1 MRIDIQDLTVEYS
14 SGGYAVRPIDGL
26 TLQAGEGE
34 LVLLLGASGCGKTTL
49 LSVLAAILTPTS
61 GSVSVDGVDVVG
73 LSGAALSDYR
83 RSTVGIVFQ
92 AFNLVPSLTALE
104 NVQVPL
110 RLGGVRR
117 GAARIRATELL
128 VQVGLEE
135 RMQHKPGGLSGGQQ
149 QRVAIA
155 RSLAHDPPVLLADEP
170 TAHLDYLQVE
180 GVIRLLRE
188 LADAGRTVVVAT
200 HDDRLLPL
208 ADRVVELTPRFE
220 VGHVE
225 RRTVDVSKGQLLFRQ
240 GEPSDLVY
248 VVQTGTLEVLLERT
262 DHTQEV
268 VATVGPGQH
277 VGELGPLLGLQRSAT
292 VRAATAS
299 QLTAFTASEFR
310 SKVQGVPKAIV
321 VPASGRA
328 AAESAP
334 ARSVPSKRAPAKK
347 TAARKVPAAKVPAAK
362 VPAKKAPAARAPAK
376 KAPAAKAP
384 ASKTAAKRGG

>member
-26 TLQAGEGE
+26 SLQAGEGE

-49 LSVLAAILTPTS
+49 LSVLAGILTPTS

-73 LSGAALSDYR
+73 LSGSALSDYR

-117 GAARIRATELL
+117 GAARTRATELL

-135 RMQHKPGGLSGGQQ
+135 RIQHKPGGLSGGQQ

-180 GVIRLLRE
+180 GVIRLLRD

-220 VGHVE
+220 VEHVE
-225 RRTVDVSKGQLLFRQ
+225 RRTVDIAKGQVLFRQ

-248 VVQTGTLEVLLERT
+248 VVQQGKLEVLLERT

-299 QLTAFTASEFR
+299 KLTAFTASEFR

-328 AAESAP
+328 AMTQAP
-334 ARSVPSKRAPAKK
+334 PKK
-347 TAARKVPAAKVPAAK
+347 ASPKKAA
-362 VPAKKAPAARAPAK
+362 AKKAPAKKAAARKAPAK
-376 KAPAAKAP
+376 KAPA
-384 ASKTAAKRGG
+384 KRAGARRVG

>member
-1 MRIDIQDLTVEYS
+1 MRIDIQDLSVEYS

-26 TLQAGEGE
+26 SLQADEGE

-49 LSVLAAILTPTS
+49 LSVLAGILTPTS

-73 LSGAALSDYR
+73 LSGSALSDYR

-117 GAARIRATELL
+117 SAARTRATELL
-128 VQVGLEE
+128 AQVGLEE

-170 TAHLDYLQVE
+170 TAHLDYVQVE

-208 ADRVVELTPRFE
+208 ADRVVELTPRFA
-220 VGHVE
+220 VDHVE
-225 RRTVDVSKGQLLFRQ
+225 RRHVEVAKGQVLFRQ

-248 VVQTGTLEVLLERT
+248 VVESGKLEVLLERT

-292 VRAATAS
+292 VRAAS
-299 QLTAFTASEFR
+299 PSKLTAFTATEFR
-310 SKVQGVPKAIV
+310 SKIQGVPKAIV
-321 VPASGRA
+321 VPPSGRGA
-328 AAESAP
+328 AKEAP
-334 ARSVPSKRAPAKK
+334 AKKAPVKKTAAKRAPAKRAPAKK
-347 TAARKVPAAKVPAAK
+347 E
-362 VPAKKAPAARAPAK
+362 PAKR
-376 KAPAAKAP
+376 
-384 ASKTAAKRGG
+384 TAAKRS

>member
-26 TLQAGEGE
+26 SLQAGDGE

-73 LSGAALSDYR
+73 LSGSALSDYR

-117 GAARIRATELL
+117 GPARTRATELL

-135 RMQHKPGGLSGGQQ
+135 RIQHKPGGLSGGQQ

-220 VGHVE
+220 VDHVE
-225 RRTVDVSKGQLLFRQ
+225 RRTVDVAKGQVLFRQ

-248 VVQTGTLEVLLERT
+248 VVQAGKLEVLLERT

-299 QLTAFTASEFR
+299 KLTALTATEFR
-310 SKVQGVPKAIV
+310 SKVQGVPNAIV

-328 AAESAP
+328 AARKAP
-334 ARSVPSKRAPAKK
+334 ARKPTAKKAATKKAAAKRAPAKRS
-347 TAARKVPAAKVPAAK
+347 AAPKAAATK
-362 VPAKKAPAARAPAK
+362 APAK
-376 KAPAAKAP
+376 K
-384 ASKTAAKRGG
+384 TVAKRVG